1 MVACSLQREVC
12 EAMKRFAEG
21 LGVSAL
27 SLVLIDVLLLS
38 CYESGLWML
47 YVNLIAL
54 AFSMFCWYVFPI
66 MLDWKY

>member
-1 MVACSLQREVC
+1 
-12 EAMKRFAEG
+12 MKRFIEG
-21 LGVSAL
+21 LEISLFA
-27 SLVLIDVLLLS
+27 LVLIDALLLS
-38 CYESGLWML
+38 RYESGLWML